1 MMEKISL
8 CFFLMKKYSQ
18 VKNLTL
24 PFNNIKIIIHE
35 KSSIVY
41 LFSN

>member
-1 MMEKISL
+1 MLLIFKQISFYYIEL
-8 CFFLMKKYSQ
+8 T
-18 VKNLTL
+18 LTL

-41 LFSN
+41 LFSI